1 MKLWNKW
8 IQVVVSGSLVGL
20 CTVARAEYIGNSLT
34 VPNGGP
40 DGLTPFVILGEY
52 SPGGPLA
59 TSSANDTLPTGQ
71 VQDVKLYGQD
81 YNFTLYALSLVAS
94 GPLANEQTFKVVA
107 SESFSGS
114 PASTGVQT
122 LPVSGFSVTS
132 GDLLAFAGIGPFYS
146 TSTALD
152 AVNSD
157 ATYED
162 SSVPGSY
169 FATAP
174 GGPGTQFTVGLN
186 SDSTTTYQYIPDFFQ
201 NQGRNYGIGV
211 DVSSAS
217 VPDSSSTLL
226 LTAPM
231 VAVLTA
237 IKRRYFSKG

>member
-20 CTVARAEYIGNSLT
+20 STVARAEYIGNSLT
-34 VPNGGP
+34 VPNGGA
-40 DGLTPFVILGEY
+40 DGLPPFVILGEY

-71 VQDVKLYGQD
+71 VQDVRFYGQN

-94 GPLANEQTFKVVA
+94 GPLANEQTFRVVA
-107 SESFSGS
+107 SESFSGF
-114 PASTGVQT
+114 PASAGVQT
-122 LPVSGFSVTS
+122 LSVSGFSVTS

-146 TSTALD
+146 TFTTLD
-152 AVNSD
+152 GVNSD

-162 SSVPGSY
+162 SSAPGSF

-186 SDSTTTYQYIPDFFQ
+186 SDLTTTYQYIPDDFQ

-211 DVSSAS
+211 DVSS
-217 VPDSSSTLL
+217 VPDASSTLL

-231 VAVLTA
+231 IAVLA
-237 IKRRYFSKG
+237 AVKRRCFSKG